1 MTLLEILCVGTSRHL
16 SSVVA
21 KIKPHLHELLQT
33 KGCRLVQPMLTCDRV
48 AFAITFVSPVD
59 DNWGH
64 LHLREQIWENCV
76 DCVGVMPRMRYCLPS
91 AHVTI
96 ARWIGP
102 ATGDIVRIQEIVGQ
116 INAKIEEIWKDVG
129 GLWTVADN
137 GGAEGVRCLS
147 GLIWYG
153 IGDELIPS

>member
-1 MTLLEILCVGTSRHL
+1 
-16 SSVVA
+16 
-21 KIKPHLHELLQT
+21 
-33 KGCRLVQPMLTCDRV
+33 
-48 AFAITFVSPVD
+48 
-59 DNWGH
+59 
-64 LHLREQIWENCV
+64 
-76 DCVGVMPRMRYCLPS
+76 MRYCLPS

-153 IGDELIPS
+153 MGDELIPS